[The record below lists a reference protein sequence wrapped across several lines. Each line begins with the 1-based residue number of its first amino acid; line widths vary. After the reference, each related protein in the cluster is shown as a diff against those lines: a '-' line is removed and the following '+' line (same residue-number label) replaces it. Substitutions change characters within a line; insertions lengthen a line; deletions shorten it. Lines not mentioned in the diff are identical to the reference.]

1 VTTATSDLDRVAGDL
16 SASLGLLVRRL
27 RQVHVDG
34 DLTLSQASVL
44 VRLERDG
51 PSTPGSLAAQEQITP
66 QSMGAILAALQES
79 GLVSRSGDPSDGRRV
94 FVSVTGA
101 GRESLQGVRDEKA
114 RRLARA
120 MTDGFSPTEQ
130 RQLIDAIPLLQRLGQ
145 LV

>member
-1 VTTATSDLDRVAGDL
+1 VTTATTDLDRVAGDL

-51 PSTPGSLAAQEQITP
+51 PSTPGTLAALEQITP

-79 GLVSRSGDPSDGRRV
+79 GLVSRSGDPCDGRRV
-94 FVSVTGA
+94 FVSITRA

-120 MTDGFSPTEQ
+120 MTEGFSPTEQ
-130 RQLIDAIPLLQRLGQ
+130 RQLIEAIPLLQRLGQ

>member
-1 VTTATSDLDRVAGDL
+1 MTIATADLDRVAGDL

-51 PSTPGSLAAQEQITP
+51 PSTPGALAAREQITP

-94 FVSVTGA
+94 FVSITGA

-120 MTDGFSPTEQ
+120 MTEGFSPTEQ
-130 RQLIDAIPLLQRLGQ
+130 RQLIEAIPLLQRLGQ

>member
-1 VTTATSDLDRVAGDL
+1 M
-16 SASLGLLVRRL
+16 
-27 RQVHVDG
+27 
-34 DLTLSQASVL
+34 SQTSVL

-51 PSTPGSLAAQEQITP
+51 PSTPGTLAGVEQITP

-94 FVSVTGA
+94 FVSITGA

-120 MTDGFSPTEQ
+120 MTEGFNPAER
-130 RQLIDAIPLLQRLGQ
+130 RQLIEAIPLLQRLGQ

>member
-1 VTTATSDLDRVAGDL
+1 MAATDLDRVGGQL

-51 PSTPGSLAAQEQITP
+51 PATPGALAVLEQITP
-66 QSMGAILAALQES
+66 QSMGAILVALEET
-79 GLVSRSGDPSDGRRV
+79 GLVSRSADPSDGRRV
-94 FVSVTGA
+94 LMSITGS
-101 GRESLQGVRDEKA
+101 GRESLQGVRYEKA
-114 RRLARA
+114 RRLSRA
-120 MTDGFSPTEQ
+120 LADGFTPAER
-130 RQLIDAIPLLQRLGQ
+130 RQLIDAIPLLERLGR